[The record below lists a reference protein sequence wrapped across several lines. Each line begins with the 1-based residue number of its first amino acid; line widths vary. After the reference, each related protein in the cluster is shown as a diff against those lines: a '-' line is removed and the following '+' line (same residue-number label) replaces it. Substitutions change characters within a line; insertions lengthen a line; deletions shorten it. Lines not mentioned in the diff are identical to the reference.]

1 MATVASVYYVDKFLR
16 TPEQIIGEMK
26 STEPSL
32 QRPRPQDKR
41 VWASIEKSSENVVH
55 DLFEEALRR
64 DPDNKKQWVCLIDG
78 DPRQLRRIQNTAKK
92 SDLNITIIMD
102 IIHVIEYLWK
112 AARVFYKEGSLETEK
127 WVTSRLLSIL
137 KGKAGQVAGGM
148 SRAATLRNIPKTTRA
163 PIEKC
168 AGYLLKN
175 KSYLQYHLYLEQGFP
190 IATGII
196 EGACR
201 HLIKDRMDVTGA
213 RWSLGGAEAIVKL
226 RSLRSSG
233 DFERYWEF
241 HEEQEYIR
249 NHLSQYADPSI
260 LDGLK
265 QQHNKERLNDIA
277 QA

>member
-1 MATVASVYYVDKFLR
+1 MEGCAG
-16 TPEQIIGEMK
+16 I
-26 STEPSL
+26 L
-32 QRPRPQDKR
+32 QR
-41 VWASIEKSSENVVH
+41 
-55 DLFEEALRR
+55 
-64 DPDNKKQWVCLIDG
+64 
-78 DPRQLRRIQNTAKK
+78 
-92 SDLNITIIMD
+92 
-102 IIHVIEYLWK
+102 
-112 AARVFYKEGSLETEK
+112 GSLETET

-148 SRAATLRNIPKTTRA
+148 CRAATLRDIPKTARV

-175 KSYLQYHLYLEQGFP
+175 KPYLQYHLYLEQGFP

-213 RWSLGGAEAIVKL
+213 RWSLEGAEAIVKL

-249 NHLSQYADPSI
+249 NHLSHYADPSI
-260 LDGLK
+260 LDRLTHK
-265 QQHNKERLNDIA
+265 KEKFNDTA
-277 QA
+277 HAYL